1 MSLVRFLEGLVVLAL
16 VVGPHL
22 VTGSLVRRRLV
33 PAWRGA
39 PALLAQGVLTLS
51 SLVLTAELLG
61 TVGQF
66 RAVSLAVGAL
76 VVLGLTATLTRGSAP
91 DTEPEPA
98 SPRSSQSKLAVAG
111 VVGLTMAQA
120 GTYAVDAARRGI
132 LEPDSVIYHLPFAA
146 TFVQTGSLTRFH
158 YVYPEFPWHLNPS
171 TGELLHA
178 IGLLAFDN
186 ESLSPL
192 INLAWLA
199 FALLAGWCIGRPSDR
214 GVITLLGAAIVLDA
228 PVMINAG
235 GAENDVAAVG
245 LVLAVMALL
254 VQHPRWTRPQLVLA
268 GLAAGLAMSVKLPA
282 LPVVAVLVV
291 LVLVVLPR
299 AVRRSGGLA
308 FAGAL
313 VATGSYWYLRNL
325 VRTGSPLPSVD
336 VGVLPA
342 ASFAIVDR
350 LGYSVA
356 DYLRHPGVARD
367 VLPPLVRFA
376 WGPAWIVTFGLAL
389 LAAVV
394 VAVDGDRMLRIAGI
408 ASLVAVVV
416 WLFTPTTALGEF
428 GRPLLFPSNS
438 RYVAPALAVA
448 LASLPLTG
456 RLRSHRAALAL
467 GALYAIALVAGATNG
482 TRASWVTDE
491 LVGGLVIGALAVAA
505 LWAVPRSSVLRA
517 GAAAVAILGVGWF
530 VLTGSS
536 DRYEDVAL
544 ARWAQSIP
552 PSRIGVESGVVTAW
566 FLYGDHVQ
574 NTVEPV
580 GVTGPHGAFHFID
593 DCTAWRQ
600 ALRDRGDDY
609 LVVTHDLD
617 ILFGRDLTTWIA
629 GDPDLHEVLA
639 ANGAFVYEITPTEPF
654 VRC

>member
-1 MSLVRFLEGLVVLAL
+1 MI
-16 VVGPHL
+16 GPHGA
-22 VTGSLVRRRLV
+22 TGWLLRRRLV
-33 PAWRGA
+33 PSWRGA
-39 PALLAQGVLTLS
+39 PAVLAHAVLTLTS
-51 SLVLTAELLG
+51 VVLTAELLG
-61 TVGQF
+61 SVGQL
-66 RAVSLAVGAL
+66 RVASLAAGAL
-76 VVLGLTATLTRGSAP
+76 VVLALTAAFARGTDAP
-91 DTEPEPA
+91 PPA
-98 SPRSSQSKLAVAG
+98 ADVMPPPSPRSRAAVAG

-120 GTYAVDAARRGI
+120 GTYAIDAARRGI

-146 TFVQTGSLTRFH
+146 SFVQTGSLTRFH

-192 INLAWLA
+192 VNLGWLA
-199 FALLAGWCIGRPSDR
+199 FALLAGWCVGRPSGR
-214 GVITLLGAAIVLDA
+214 GVLTLLGAAIVLDA

-245 LVLAVMALL
+245 LVLAAMALL
-254 VQHPRWTRPQLVLA
+254 VQHPRWTRPQLLLA
-268 GLAAGLAMSVKLPA
+268 GLAAGLAISVKLPA

-299 AVRRSGGLA
+299 RDRRSSGVV
-308 FAGAL
+308 L
-313 VATGSYWYLRNL
+313 VAAMVVSGSYWYLRNL

-336 VGVLPA
+336 IRVLPS

-356 DYLRHPGVARD
+356 DYLRHPSVARD
-367 VLPPLVRFA
+367 VLPSLVRFA
-376 WGPAWIVTFGLAL
+376 WGPWWILTFGLAL
-389 LAAVV
+389 LAAVL
-394 VAVDGDRMLRIAGI
+394 VALDADRLLRVAGI
-408 ASLVAVVV
+408 ASLAAVVV

-428 GRPLLFPSNS
+428 GQPLLFPSNS
-438 RYVAPALAVA
+438 RYVAPAFAVA
-448 LASLPLTG
+448 LAGLPLVG
-456 RLRSHRAALAL
+456 RLRSQRAALAL
-467 GALYAIALVAGATNG
+467 GALYAIALGAGATNG

-491 LVGGLVIGALAVAA
+491 LAGGLAVGVLAVAL
-505 LWAVPRSSVLRA
+505 LWAARRSAVLRA
-517 GAAAVAILGVGWF
+517 VAAAVAVLGVAWF
-530 VLTGSS
+530 AITGSS

-574 NTVEPV
+574 NTVEPI

-600 ALRDRGDDY
+600 ALRDSGDDY

-617 ILFGRDLTTWIA
+617 VLFGRDLATWIA
-629 GDPDLHEVLA
+629 GDPDLTEVFA
-639 ANGAFVYEITPTEPF
+639 ADGATAYRVSSTGPF